1 MSKLTNATTHNSTFF
16 KEHRP
21 VALVVGATA
30 GIGQSIA
37 YKIASYSTDPYIV
50 IVGRNEQRGQ
60 ETLEELKRLNSSGTY
75 VFEKCDMTVL
85 DEIRDLVKRVTASQ
99 PTFNLLSISSGGLN
113 LKERI
118 NTVDGL
124 DERLTI
130 NFFSRFT
137 LIKLLLPYLNAAAKD
152 GQYVSVLSV
161 LAAAKGSTFKLD
173 DLGLDNGYSFSL
185 AISQSAV
192 LNDLTVEELS
202 TRNPN
207 IAFYHAYPGWV
218 KTDILASMPWYIR
231 YPAKLGQIFGVTA
244 GESADYLLY
253 GITKAKESTGWA
265 LLGADGEQIKP
276 TKLQTAEGR
285 EKVWEYA
292 TNVTKTADESS

>member
-1 MSKLTNATTHNSTFF
+1 MSKLTNATTHKSTFF

-50 IVGRNEQRGQ
+50 VVGRNEQRGQ

-137 LIKLLLPYLNAAAKD
+137 LIKLL
-152 GQYVSVLSV
+152 
-161 LAAAKGSTFKLD
+161 
-173 DLGLDNGYSFSL
+173 
-185 AISQSAV
+185 
-192 LNDLTVEELS
+192 
-202 TRNPN
+202 
-207 IAFYHAYPGWV
+207 
-218 KTDILASMPWYIR
+218 
-231 YPAKLGQIFGVTA
+231 
-244 GESADYLLY
+244 
-253 GITKAKESTGWA
+253 
-265 LLGADGEQIKP
+265 
-276 TKLQTAEGR
+276 
-285 EKVWEYA
+285 
-292 TNVTKTADESS
+292 